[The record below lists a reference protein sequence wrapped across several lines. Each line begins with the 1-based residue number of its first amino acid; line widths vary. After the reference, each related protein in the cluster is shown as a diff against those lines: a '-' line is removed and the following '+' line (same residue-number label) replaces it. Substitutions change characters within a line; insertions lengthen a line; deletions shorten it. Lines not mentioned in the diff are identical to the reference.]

1 MFADYFLPCGEDG
14 ADMTAAIEEKLSLY
28 GTCFLGSGT
37 YTVTGIRMPKGS
49 SLIGVGAG
57 SRLLLRED
65 IAQGYTVQ
73 LESMCTVKDLS
84 VIGAETEISLP
95 EQVGT
100 RHGLAFVGTAT
111 LKDYKNQPRHAII
124 TGCYAYGF
132 TGGGITCCDTGYS
145 VASSIAVSD
154 CHIWNCGAG
163 VNISHFSEYHTFT
176 NVLSM
181 HCLYGC
187 INNGGNNVFVNCG
200 FNGNKIGFMIDNSEN
215 QSPNNSHGSAVGC
228 TFNHTDGNGG
238 VGIKILGAKS
248 GYSFTGCQLF
258 FSHIILEDSDDI
270 IFSGLNTG
278 RQVEIHVR
286 GGKLTMF
293 TDCSFGTYPD
303 AITVEDNE
311 LVKFTNCW
319 TRNGEPVGP
328 A

>member
-1 MFADYFLPCGEDG
+1 MFNEYFLPCSNDG
-14 ADMTAAIEEKLSLY
+14 ADMTAAIEEKLLQY

-37 YTVTGIRMPKGS
+37 YIVTGIRMPEGS
-49 SLIGVGAG
+49 SLIGVGANTK
-57 SRLLLRED
+57 LLLRED
-65 IAQGYTVQ
+65 VAESYTVR
-73 LESMCTVKDLS
+73 LSTMCTVKNLS
-84 VIGAETEISLP
+84 VLGAEDDISLMDC
-95 EQVGT
+95 VGS

-124 TGCYAYGF
+124 NDCYIHGF
-132 TGGGITCCDTGYS
+132 TGGGITCTDTGYS
-145 VASSIAVSD
+145 VASSMTVSD

-176 NVLSM
+176 NVLCM
-181 HCLYGC
+181 HNLYGC

-200 FNGNKIGFMIDNSEN
+200 FNGNKVGFLIDNSEN

-238 VGIKILGAKS
+238 VGIKILNAKS

-258 FSHIILEDSDDI
+258 FSHIVLEDSDDV

-278 RQVEIHVR
+278 RMVEIHVK
-286 GGKLTMF
+286 GGKLTLF
-293 TDCSFGTYPD
+293 TDSSFGSPPD
-303 AITVEDNE
+303 AICITDND

-319 TRNGEPVGP
+319 TRNGEPVNP
-328 A
+328 

>member
-1 MFADYFLPCGEDG
+1 MFNDYFLPCGNDG
-14 ADMTAAIEEKLSLY
+14 ADMTAAIEEKLFRY

-37 YTVTGIRMPKGS
+37 YTVTGVRMPEGS
-49 SLIGVGAG
+49 SLIGVGANTKI
-57 SRLLLRED
+57 LLRED
-65 IAQGYTVQ
+65 VTDSYAVRLNT
-73 LESMCTVKDLS
+73 MCTVKNLS
-84 VIGAETEISLP
+84 VIGSEDDVSLP
-95 EQVGT
+95 ECVGA
-100 RHGLAFVGTAT
+100 RHGLGFVGTAT
-111 LKDYKNQPRHAII
+111 IKDYKNQPRHAII
-124 TGCYAYGF
+124 NDCYIHGF
-132 TGGGITCCDTGYS
+132 SGGGITCTDTGYS
-145 VASSIAVSD
+145 VASSMTVSD

-176 NVLSM
+176 NVLCM

-200 FNGNKIGFMIDNSEN
+200 FNGNKIGFMIDNSEH

-258 FSHIILEDSDDI
+258 FSHIVLEDSDDI

-278 RQVEIHVR
+278 RQVEIHVT
-286 GGKLTMF
+286 GGKLTLF
-293 TDCSFGTYPD
+293 TDSSFGCPPD
-303 AITVEDNE
+303 AICITDNE

-319 TRNGEPVGP
+319 TRDGLPVMP
-328 A
+328 